1 MAKLQPAGKH
11 EISSEEKLVPQYHY
25 KCILPLTLFESLHEN
40 SEQLVNAEHFI
51 IKVHLTQQTVSYEEL
66 DSILSY
72 PPSPLQ

>member
-1 MAKLQPAGKH
+1 MEKLQSAKKRESG
-11 EISSEEKLVPQYHY
+11 SEEKPVPQYRY
-25 KCILPLTLFESLHEN
+25 RRILPVALLEGLREN
-40 SEQLVNAEHFI
+40 REQLVNAEHFI